1 MTHGCSLFH
10 PGECRQQQATD
21 SAALTSAPQSH
32 QHPVRSVSQF
42 RSCLPFVSWSGT
54 SEQKLLDTH
63 MLDTNRAANHY
74 VLAVVL
80 LCPRA
85 LQYAATLMII
95 SLHSPSEKHFY
106 LFSIPCVRVC
116 IKFASTQLCVCLFV
130 SDVLVV
136 PQPIGIR
143 VLTSW
148 PIVAFGSVSAFMRH
162 FLARRLPFSIISNRH
177 AKARS
182 WKRAPGWWISPKKRT
197 PKFPGR
203 VLYRTVSVRC
213 TISAE
218 RQACEVQRLLL
229 QFLGL
234 FCHPWWNVRHRTAR
248 QLEASHQQRKGD
260 RKYAE
265 DFPLIVMVVT

>member
-21 SAALTSAPQSH
+21 STALTSAPQSH

-95 SLHSPSEKHFY
+95 SLHSPSEKLK
-106 LFSIPCVRVC
+106 LFIFDPMRACGHQVRQQPVACVP
-116 IKFASTQLCVCLFV
+116 FLCLRCWLCH
-130 SDVLVV
+130 S
-136 PQPIGIR
+136 Q
-143 VLTSW
+143 
-148 PIVAFGSVSAFMRH
+148 SAFT
-162 FLARRLPFSIISNRH
+162 F
-177 AKARS
+177 
-182 WKRAPGWWISPKKRT
+182 
-197 PKFPGR
+197 
-203 VLYRTVSVRC
+203 
-213 TISAE
+213 
-218 RQACEVQRLLL
+218 
-229 QFLGL
+229 
-234 FCHPWWNVRHRTAR
+234 
-248 QLEASHQQRKGD
+248 
-260 RKYAE
+260 
-265 DFPLIVMVVT
+265 